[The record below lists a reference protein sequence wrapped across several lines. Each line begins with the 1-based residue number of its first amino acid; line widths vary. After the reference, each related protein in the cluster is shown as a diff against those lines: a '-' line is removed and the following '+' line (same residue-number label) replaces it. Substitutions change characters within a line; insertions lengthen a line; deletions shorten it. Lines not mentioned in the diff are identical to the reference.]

1 MNSNELLSLVLEK
14 GIGWFILVIFLLGM
28 YFLFRKLLSNPKVI
42 AALVYRYKTKNYKV
56 TKKILRNH
64 LIFNK
69 NNLLTYKIESIKF
82 FYDRFKTVLFQTMF
96 RFKVLSD
103 YGLLKGFI
111 EKDFD
116 DFDDEALYS
125 EMHFLI
131 SEMQTNFDDKV
142 LYELRKVIEYE
153 LSQVSDG
160 KFSKDIVRNCTDD
173 IFNHIMYSKGGFVE
187 ARKKRVKSI
196 EMDMELIKSNPIFD
210 DNNEKIYIFIDQ
222 LYSYTNKAILSASEK
237 FKRFNGEL
245 KFILNKYKKIVSKKT
260 KEN

>member
-1 MNSNELLSLVLEK
+1 
-14 GIGWFILVIFLLGM
+14 
-28 YFLFRKLLSNPKVI
+28 
-42 AALVYRYKTKNYKV
+42 
-56 TKKILRNH
+56 
-64 LIFNK
+64 
-69 NNLLTYKIESIKF
+69 
-82 FYDRFKTVLFQTMF
+82 MF

-196 EMDMELIKSNPIFD
+196 EMDMELIKSNPIC
-210 DNNEKIYIFIDQ
+210 
-222 LYSYTNKAILSASEK
+222 L
-237 FKRFNGEL
+237 
-245 KFILNKYKKIVSKKT
+245 
-260 KEN
+260 